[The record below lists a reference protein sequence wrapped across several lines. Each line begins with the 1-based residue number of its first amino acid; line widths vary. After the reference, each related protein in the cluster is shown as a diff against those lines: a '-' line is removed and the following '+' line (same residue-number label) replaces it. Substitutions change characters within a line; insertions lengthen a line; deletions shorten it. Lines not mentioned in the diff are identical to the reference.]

1 MKTRE
6 RGEEIIESTSLKS
19 TRNVPAHLGSVFPAD
34 ATPEGNASGWWHA
47 CVWHQPVLTCQR
59 MTHPGDVTVDDL
71 LRGSHAGLWTHCKR
85 FHTWPCDH
93 LLVRP
98 APSTDQHQQV
108 FMPRGKACR
117 EGVGSSCFPLTDFR
131 CPPPHLPVLDWLW
144 RERHML
150 PTVQLA
156 PATIGPRNYSQIR
169 TSLSHTEQG
178 SRQDVEGCDGWE
190 NMFHNRLT
198 YASMLSPK
206 IVSTRTMSAFTF
218 FSPLH
223 SFSYFPFKSI
233 LWQDSPTGKVGAQSC
248 VSWPSRCYLYNN
260 HALTLSAPHIS
271 HQKVLDT
278 RGRPNCSALVPLNK
292 TFFSI
297 ISNEWI
303 KSSVNIQSVF
313 APSRHAVDAMK
324 ERKRK
329 GHREREMEHKYIR
342 TVWFISNISYSHPLL

>member
-1 MKTRE
+1 M
-6 RGEEIIESTSLKS
+6 IYS
-19 TRNVPAHLGSVFPAD
+19 
-34 ATPEGNASGWWHA
+34 
-47 CVWHQPVLTCQR
+47 
-59 MTHPGDVTVDDL
+59 
-71 LRGSHAGLWTHCKR
+71 GSHAGLWTHCKR

-98 APSTDQHQQV
+98 APSV

-131 CPPPHLPVLDWLW
+131 CPPPHLPGLDWLW
-144 RERHML
+144 RERRML
-150 PTVQLA
+150 PIVQLA

-178 SRQDVEGCDGWE
+178 SRQDVEGCDVWE

-198 YASMLSPK
+198 YGSMLSPK

-233 LWQDSPTGKVGAQSC
+233 LWQDSPTGKVGLVVCFLTFTVLPVQQSC
-248 VSWPSRCYLYNN
+248 FDTQPHTSVTRRSWTHEVVCRWHQRPV
-260 HALTLSAPHIS
+260 LTY
-271 HQKVLDT
+271 
-278 RGRPNCSALVPLNK
+278 SALVPLNK

-303 KSSVNIQSVF
+303 NSSVKTYSQYSPQADTQSMPWKREKGTERERNGTQVHQNSLIHIQYKLQPSISLKFHCVHLKSSCQL
-313 APSRHAVDAMK
+313 
-324 ERKRK
+324 
-329 GHREREMEHKYIR
+329 
-342 TVWFISNISYSHPLL
+342 SHLGIKSPK